1 MTKKET
7 KKAIA
12 LDQEYYKQGNTL
24 YLNIID
30 DHIVTIKKCM
40 KHYRWMQ
47 YYFYRKN
54 KIMEYLHARFM
65 NHYGNKV
72 GIYIGRE
79 CLEQGI
85 TIYHQGI
92 TINGAARLGE
102 GCKLH
107 GNNCIGN
114 KGAGGENKAPII
126 GKNVDIGFGAVI
138 IGDVKIADNCVIGA
152 NAVVTK
158 SFLEPGT
165 VICGV
170 PAREIK
176 KK

>member
-1 MTKKET
+1 MTRKEI

-12 LDQEYYKQGNTL
+12 LDQKYYKDGNTL
-24 YLNIID
+24 YLNIIN
-30 DHIVTIKKCM
+30 DHLVTIKKCM
-40 KHYRWMQ
+40 KHYRWQQ
-47 YYFYRKN
+47 YYFYKKN
-54 KIMEYLHARFM
+54 KIMEYLHARRM

-79 CLEQGI
+79 CLEPGI

-92 TINGAARLGE
+92 TINGNARLGS

-114 KGAGGENKAPII
+114 KGTGGENKAPKI
-126 GKNVDIGFGAVI
+126 GKNVDIGFGAVL
-138 IGDVKIADNCVIGA
+138 IGDITIADNCVIGA

-170 PAREIK
+170 PAK
-176 KK
+176 KIDQ